1 MFFAEFFCK
10 CPVHLE
16 EFVTPHPII
25 VADSNVSQNCQAELL
40 LSTPSL
46 LEL

>member
-1 MFFAEFFCK
+1 MFLQSSFANALYIWK
-10 CPVHLE
+10 
-16 EFVTPHPII
+16 EFVTPHPIV